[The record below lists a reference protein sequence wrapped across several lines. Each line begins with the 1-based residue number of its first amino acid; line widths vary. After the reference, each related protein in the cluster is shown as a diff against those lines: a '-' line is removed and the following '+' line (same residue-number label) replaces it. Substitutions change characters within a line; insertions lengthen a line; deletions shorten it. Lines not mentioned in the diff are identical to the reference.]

1 MKVSTEYDSENN
13 VFVNK
18 ISAQVF
24 NGLAKLK
31 ASFQR
36 EASGEFRYP
45 LLGVVTK
52 YLSVLYDHEDRNA
65 LVTVSAHTGRNL
77 RLQYSRDIKA
87 QQGELKMFANSADLK
102 YKSEITCDLPPAGLP
117 KAVLSFPNG
126 EIKIEDD
133 MSKEENEKALSISG
147 FLGGSA
153 LHGLLVAEYRDENLN
168 FKYTFKDEEMTLTPQ
183 ISWPSKTLSV
193 AFKRQFTPASKLS
206 YVYNFDSTAW
216 SAVLKH
222 KPNEDFK
229 VKLGYDSEVRLCW
242 GSLWVGKE
250 DFGAKQAPRKCKLQL
265 MVQVPQDNVKEA
277 IVLFRVKKRWDI

>member
-77 RLQYSRDIKA
+77 RLQYSRDIK
-87 QQGELKMFANSADLK
+87 
-102 YKSEITCDLPPAGLP
+102 
-117 KAVLSFPNG
+117 
-126 EIKIEDD
+126 
-133 MSKEENEKALSISG
+133 
-147 FLGGSA
+147 
-153 LHGLLVAEYRDENLN
+153 
-168 FKYTFKDEEMTLTPQ
+168 
-183 ISWPSKTLSV
+183 
-193 AFKRQFTPASKLS
+193 
-206 YVYNFDSTAW
+206 
-216 SAVLKH
+216 
-222 KPNEDFK
+222 
-229 VKLGYDSEVRLCW
+229 VRLDL
-242 GSLWVGKE
+242 SMSSRSVSV
-250 DFGAKQAPRKCKLQL
+250 FFSY
-265 MVQVPQDNVKEA
+265 
-277 IVLFRVKKRWDI
+277 FRRVND